1 MAGEQTSLN
10 ALEKVDP
17 DKARD
22 RIMAAALA
30 YGGVRQKM
38 AMALDVSGPTLYRAI
53 IRLKLKDRITQIALE
68 TKAGVS
74 HG

>member
-17 DKARD
+17 AKARD
-22 RIMAAALA
+22 RILAAAVA

-53 IRLKLKDRITQIALE
+53 KRQGLKDQVDKIALE
-68 TKAGVS
+68 AKAGVS